1 MRAYVI
7 TFFCII
13 GILAGWKGNIIEK
26 KLDAYSAETFEQE
39 KQEENSM
46 KREFCEVVE
55 EDNEFILK
63 NTKGERYLLDL
74 SFNQDF
80 KKGDN
85 VLLIYTER
93 RQIENNTYEADVYAI
108 YPENFELQ
116 MPAK

>member
-13 GILAGWKGNIIEK
+13 GILAGWKGNTIEK
-26 KLDAYSAETFEQE
+26 NLDAYSAKSFEQK
-39 KQEENSM
+39 KQEENFM

-55 EDNEFILK
+55 EDNEFVLK

-93 RQIENNTYEADVYAI
+93 RQIENNT
-108 YPENFELQ
+108 
-116 MPAK
+116 